1 MEQIQDLVLVNQGAE
16 AKIYFGKLNGR
27 SVLVKE
33 RFSKK
38 YRVKDIDDK
47 LNKDRFNAEV
57 RYLKKCKKEGILTP
71 KVEWSEKSERGFLIC
86 MEKLKGS
93 TAKDFITFNM
103 EKKKSY
109 DKCVPIVK
117 KIGEAIARL
126 HDVSIIHGD
135 LTTSNL
141 FLVENALEEPPQSK
155 KLCLEDME
163 TYNFDVYLIDFGL
176 GFHSEKPNDKATD
189 LYVLERAFL
198 STHPDSKDLFLHLLE
213 AYKNYPVAKQDTE
226 NIMCKF
232 EEVRMKGRKRQLF

>member
-1 MEQIQDLVLVNQGAE
+1 
-16 AKIYFGKLNGR
+16 
-27 SVLVKE
+27 
-33 RFSKK
+33 
-38 YRVKDIDDK
+38 
-47 LNKDRFNAEV
+47 
-57 RYLKKCKKEGILTP
+57 
-71 KVEWSEKSERGFLIC
+71 
-86 MEKLKGS
+86 
-93 TAKDFITFNM
+93 
-103 EKKKSY
+103 
-109 DKCVPIVK
+109 
-117 KIGEAIARL
+117 
-126 HDVSIIHGD
+126 
-135 LTTSNL
+135 L

>member
-1 MEQIQDLVLVNQGAE
+1 
-16 AKIYFGKLNGR
+16 
-27 SVLVKE
+27 
-33 RFSKK
+33 
-38 YRVKDIDDK
+38 
-47 LNKDRFNAEV
+47 
-57 RYLKKCKKEGILTP
+57 
-71 KVEWSEKSERGFLIC
+71 
-86 MEKLKGS
+86 
-93 TAKDFITFNM
+93 M